1 MNEQANQLANPTKGR
16 ATNPRPYF
24 IWNADLSEAD
34 VRRILA
40 EGSDYSRVQMMCT
53 ILHYARFKDI
63 WQYVAVRD
71 VQKWFWQIPWR
82 DPELRDHWQWALTR
96 WGFPP
101 HECTDP
107 VAARLFV

>member
-1 MNEQANQLANPTKGR
+1 MNKPTN
-16 ATNPRPYF
+16 TSTQHERPYF
-24 IWNADLSEAD
+24 IWNADLTEQD

-40 EGSDYSRVQMMCT
+40 KGSDYSRVQMIST

-63 WQYVAVRD
+63 WKYVSAHD

-82 DPELRDHWQWALTR
+82 DQELRDHWKWALTR

-101 HECTDP
+101 DECADP
-107 VAARLFV
+107 VAARLSL